1 MSDAMINRLRW
12 RCRRGTRELDR
23 LLTWYL
29 DTRYVTSDVAAQTAF
44 ADLLD
49 AQDPDIWDWIMGRSR
64 SAQTA
69 VQNIVDD
76 IRTHHRV

>member
-1 MSDAMINRLRW
+1 MNDTTINRLRW

-29 DTRYVTSDVAAQTAF
+29 DTRYVASDAAAQNAF

-64 SAQTA
+64 SAQA
-69 VQNIVDD
+69 SVQNIVDD
-76 IRTHHRV
+76 IRTHHRI

>member
-1 MSDAMINRLRW
+1 MNDATINRLRW

-29 DTRYVTSDVAAQTAF
+29 DTRYLTRDAAAQNAF

-49 AQDPDIWDWIMGRSR
+49 AQDPDVWDWIMGRSR
-64 SAQTA
+64 SSHPA

-76 IRTHHRV
+76 IRTHHRI

>member
-1 MSDAMINRLRW
+1 MSDATINRLRW

-29 DTRYVTSDVAAQTAF
+29 DTRYATSDAAAQNAF

-49 AQDPDIWDWIMGRSR
+49 AQDPDVWDWIMGRSR
-64 SAQTA
+64 SAQAA